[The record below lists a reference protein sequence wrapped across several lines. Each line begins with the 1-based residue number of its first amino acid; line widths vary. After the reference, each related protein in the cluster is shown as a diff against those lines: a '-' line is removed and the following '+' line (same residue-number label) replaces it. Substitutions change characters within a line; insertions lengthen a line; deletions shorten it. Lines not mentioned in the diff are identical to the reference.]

1 MGKNNKTSK
10 ITFWKVSDTILEV
23 STVIALFGILFLMAL
38 QIVMRY
44 FFNNPLQWTDEI
56 SRMCMVW
63 MTFLGSVIAFR
74 EGAHISV
81 DLITNSLPQKAGRI
95 LLNITDIL
103 TLAFLLL
110 LAFLGFKYV
119 KMNYKTVSL
128 VTGIRKGV
136 SYSII
141 PISALWMAIYLMR
154 NFYNR
159 IRGGDNK

>member
-1 MGKNNKTSK
+1 MEKNNKTSK